1 MPKDS
6 SIQNKANLNHTIP
19 QEALIGPILTIA
31 MLLSFVVV
39 LSQVPYATQVLAQP
53 SIVNNTPIGLK
64 NSFPVPLT
72 LGNPFLEHSGKVTV
86 QKIAGITNGLPKIET
101 SYSANDTIN
110 GNITAKEIGTYV
122 AAPRPNSG
130 NNILYGE
137 GQGVIT
143 TTKDREMATWTGQGI
158 GHVTSD
164 GKVIFRGS
172 LFFSTTST
180 GKLAFLNNMV
190 GIFQYEV
197 DTLGNTSANVWGWK

>member
-1 MPKDS
+1 MSKDS
-6 SIQNKANLNHTIP
+6 SSQNKSDLGQTIP
-19 QEALIGPILTIA
+19 HGTFIGYILTIV
-31 MLLSFVVV
+31 MLLCFVVV
-39 LSQVPYATQVLAQP
+39 VISLVPFATQVLAQP
-53 SIVNNTPIGLK
+53 NN
-64 NSFPVPLT
+64 NNMPLT
-72 LGNPFLEHSGKVTV
+72 LGNPFLEHIGKVTV
-86 QKIAGITNGLPKIET
+86 QKVAGITNGLPKIET

-143 TTKDREMATWTGQGI
+143 TTTKDREMATWIGQGI
-158 GHVTSD
+158 GHISPD
-164 GKVIFRGS
+164 GKIVFRGS

-190 GIFQYEV
+190 GIFQYET
-197 DTLGNTSANVWGWK
+197 DALGNTSAKVWGWK

>member
-1 MPKDS
+1 MSKNCS
-6 SIQNKANLNHTIP
+6 SQNKSNNLSHTIP
-19 QEALIGPILTIA
+19 HKTFFGHILTIA
-31 MLLSFVVV
+31 MLLSFAVVALVV
-39 LSQVPYATQVLAQP
+39 LSLVPYATQVLAQP
-53 SIVNNTPIGLK
+53 NNNNNI
-64 NSFPVPLT
+64 PLT

-86 QKIAGITNGLPKIET
+86 QKVVGISNGLPKTET

-143 TTKDREMATWTGQGI
+143 TTTTKDGEMATWIGQGI
-158 GHVTSD
+158 GHITPD
-164 GKVIFRGS
+164 GKIIFRGS

-180 GKLAFLNNMV
+180 GKLAFLNNMI
-190 GIFQYEV
+190 GLFQYEV
-197 DTLGNTSANVWGWK
+197 DNSGNTSAKVWGWK